1 MIKSDYQNKLL
12 IEEQLK
18 ICEKNLG
25 EKATTILKYEQE
37 IVLLKNQVKI
47 KEQKAQEFSRK
58 FKLLENDNSVKE
70 LSRKEEVTKI
80 LVEKEFLH
88 GAMEEKISELKELRD
103 LLESSNDK
111 MNNLEQ
117 QLKNLKID
125 RNEKIGLLKKQN
137 NKSISEIEKLR
148 SVIDEYSTRNNDLNE
163 IVDKQRRK
171 ETVLIE
177 SIENK
182 KNELENIRKKSH
194 VLKENYE
201 VNFSYQNNSSNQ
213 TTKKIM
219 SDNNFFRTFN

>member
-182 KNELENIRKKSH
+182 QNELENIRKKSH

>member
-1 MIKSDYQNKLL
+1 MK
-12 IEEQLK
+12 IEEQK
-18 ICEKNLG
+18 
-25 EKATTILKYEQE
+25 T
-37 IVLLKNQVKI
+37 
-47 KEQKAQEFSRK
+47 QEFSRK
-58 FKLLENDNSVKE
+58 VKLLENDNSVKE
-70 LSRKEEVTKI
+70 SNRKEEVTKI

-88 GAMEEKISELKELRD
+88 GALEEKISEVKELRD

-117 QLKNLKID
+117 QMKNLKIE

-163 IVDKQRRK
+163 IVDKQSSK

-182 KNELENIRKKSH
+182 QNELENTRKKNH

-201 VNFSYQNNSSNQ
+201 VNYSYR
-213 TTKKIM
+213 
-219 SDNNFFRTFN
+219 DNFFQIKLSKKNYVK

>member
-70 LSRKEEVTKI
+70 LNRKEEVTKI

-182 KNELENIRKKSH
+182 QNELENIRKKSH

>member
-58 FKLLENDNSVKE
+58 FKLFENDNSVKE

-111 MNNLEQ
+111 MNNFEQ
-117 QLKNLKID
+117 QMKNLKIE